1 MSINTE
7 TLNRRL
13 FKILS
18 KYKPKPL
25 DVNGDTTDVED
36 EADVFKFQFTKD
48 GESYGDV
55 YATIDNNRALN
66 LYFDDSVSESPSS
79 PTPGL
84 DYNDTW
90 KGLTDFLKSWAMR
103 NQLSWNPDNNKDH
116 LVQDM
121 GRRKHM
127 KKKEQVAEGYH
138 AMGKKASYSDS
149 IPTIKMVIQHNRE
162 IQEGEQRYRN
172 VARIFLENS
181 DGERILAP
189 TTKPGVASIYA
200 RHLAEGGKPHDER
213 WNHITGLCEEYNKMA
228 GFVRATRNGQF
239 TESAQSLVSA
249 GINHYQKLRESLSKM
264 RGHRGYN
271 MYFESW
277 TPPLMEDDGDT
288 SNINELFVQE
298 TLDPRIESVMP
309 ILSKL
314 HKTVAEMKEVGALA
328 EWADSLLEGGDG
340 GEASEEEDRDT
351 AGDAGEGGAEDSP
364 ADNLSEEESLTSNNP
379 GGIPEGMLGNPGQE
393 DNPVVNAITRRIL
406 LQRTDLLSKYGP
418 EKVMNAIDEVAD
430 FVGDVEEIG
439 SSDVSAFV
447 KQVEQKLG
455 GIEES
460 ALQAYLGNRKYGK
473 KGMDKLR
480 AAGRD
485 HASKKKMQNIRAE
498 FSNTEEVAEEVD
510 TGQYD
515 AVKAP
520 LKGKDTSDWDK
531 NFREKLKQYTK
542 ELDQRQK
549 EKAEKAE
556 KTDEGLD
563 ANQKSV
569 GQLGPTEKVGKKGA
583 IGKLVGA
590 NENFI
595 NTDAQ
600 AVVTEEEGRPYV
612 CVHAKK
618 GKCNVTANSSYEA
631 AQKAAKKW
639 GLKSTSGIDAHLADV
654 KKDPASLEEGQD
666 DLAAMLRIINR

>member
-66 LYFDDSVSESPSS
+66 IYFDDSVSESPSN

-84 DYNDTW
+84 DYDDTW
-90 KGLTDFLKSWAMR
+90 AGLMRFLKQWAMR

-149 IPTIKMVIQHNRE
+149 VPTIKMVIQHNRE

-213 WNHITGLCEEYNKMA
+213 WNHISGLCEEYNKMA
-228 GFVRATRNGQF
+228 GFVRATRNGEF
-239 TESAQSLVSA
+239 NESAQQLVA
-249 GINHYQKLRESLSKM
+249 EGINHYQKLRESLSKM

-277 TPPLMEDDGDT
+277 TPPLMEDDSDT

-314 HKTVAEMKEVGALA
+314 HKTVSEMKEVSELS
-328 EWADSLLEGGDG
+328 EWADSLT
-340 GEASEEEDRDT
+340 EDDDADEMDT
-351 AGDAGEGGAEDSP
+351 FGSMY
-364 ADNLSEEESLTSNNP
+364 EEESLTSNNP

-406 LQRTDLLSKYGP
+406 LQRTDLLAKYGP

-430 FVGDVEEIG
+430 FVGDAEEIG
-439 SSDVSAFV
+439 SSDVSGFV
-447 KQVEQKLG
+447 KHVEQVLG
-455 GIEES
+455 NMGGEQVDEEKPGLWANIHAKRERIKHGSGERMRKPGSKGAPTAS
-460 ALQAYLGNRKYGK
+460 ALK
-473 KGMDKLR
+473 KS
-480 AAGRD
+480 A
-485 HASKKKMQNIRAE
+485 
-498 FSNTEEVAEEVD
+498 TEGVAEEVD

-515 AVKAP
+515 AVKTP
-520 LKGKDTSDWDK
+520 LKGKDTGNWDK
-531 NFREKLKQYTK
+531 NFREKLRQYGD
-542 ELDQRQK
+542 ELEQRQK
-549 EKAEKAE
+549 EKAE

-563 ANQKSV
+563 ANQKRV
-569 GQLGPTEKVGKKGA
+569 GQLGPTEKVKNNN
-583 IGKLVGA
+583 IGKLVGT

-600 AVVTEEEGRPYV
+600 AVVTEEEGRSYV

>member
-340 GEASEEEDRDT
+340 GEASEEQDKFT
-351 AGDAGEGGAEDSP
+351 SGDAGEGGAEDSP

-406 LQRTDLLSKYGP
+406 LQRTDLLSKHGP

-439 SSDVSAFV
+439 SSDVSGWI
-447 KQVEQKLG
+447 KQVEQM
-455 GIEES
+455 
-460 ALQAYLGNRKYGK
+460 LGNMEQGVAEGYDRSVDIGQQMANDGITYSPERENEIIGQIAEYMKRSGFSNKEIRYLMNYSEDYIPDQLSYLPK
-473 KGMDKLR
+473 EKGM
-480 AAGRD
+480 
-485 HASKKKMQNIRAE
+485 AE
-498 FSNTEEVAEEVD
+498 D
-510 TGQYD
+510 
-515 AVKAP
+515 
-520 LKGKDTSDWDK
+520 
-531 NFREKLKQYTK
+531 
-542 ELDQRQK
+542 LDS
-549 EKAEKAE
+549 
-556 KTDEGLD
+556 
-563 ANQKSV
+563 NQKRV
-569 GQLGPTEKVGKKGA
+569 GQLGPTEKVKNNN

-654 KKDPASLEEGQD
+654 KKDPASLEEGKD